1 MRIEGFQT
9 CPRCGKNSLP
19 RIQPDSQAN
28 AVKCQ
33 RLECGTIISRKEL
46 EEIAERAR
54 LKAIEDAKKKAA
66 ADLEPKK

>member
-1 MRIEGFQT
+1 MSRLEGFQT

-33 RLECGTIISRKEL
+33 NPDCKVVIQRT
-46 EEIAERAR
+46 
-54 LKAIEDAKKKAA
+54 
-66 ADLEPKK
+66 DLEPKK